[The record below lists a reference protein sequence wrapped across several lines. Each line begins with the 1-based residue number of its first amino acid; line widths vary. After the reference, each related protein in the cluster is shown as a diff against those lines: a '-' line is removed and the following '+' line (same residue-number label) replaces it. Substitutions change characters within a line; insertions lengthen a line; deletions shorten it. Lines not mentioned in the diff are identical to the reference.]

1 LIFPHG
7 LIRFI
12 PQKRNILK
20 TDRCHLEQSET
31 WGDVSQANEA
41 QQIGML
47 VLVEASSK
55 GALQEVGSRDAYRLE
70 LPDATDIEF
79 VELVSF

>member
-1 LIFPHG
+1 M
-7 LIRFI
+7 

-31 WGDVSQANEA
+31 WWDVSQANEA
-41 QQIGML
+41 QHIEML
-47 VLVEASSK
+47 VLVEGSSE
-55 GALQEVGSRDAYRLE
+55 GALQKVGSKDAYRLE
-70 LPDATDIEF
+70 LPDATYIEF